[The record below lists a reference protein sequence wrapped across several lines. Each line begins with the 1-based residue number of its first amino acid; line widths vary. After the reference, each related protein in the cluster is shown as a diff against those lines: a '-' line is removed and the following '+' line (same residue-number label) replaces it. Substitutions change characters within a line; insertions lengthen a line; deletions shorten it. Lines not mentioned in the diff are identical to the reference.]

1 LAISLDFIK
10 ERISGLRKQC
20 EGDEIGTDVSLA
32 HFISAFDVPAAHW
45 NKMVH
50 ESGNYL
56 LSAPYLAALE
66 QHPYKGMCFHYLV
79 AYRKQEP
86 IAILYY
92 QETDVHITNV
102 DKNVDTEKVGDTQ
115 SFLGKAKGVI
125 SSSLDSIKV
134 RLLIQGNLLQSGP
147 HGAFF
152 SESVN
157 LEQQAVIVDAAWRK
171 VVSSNRSGKK
181 IRCVLIKDIPIELEA
196 QLLTVDNDFT
206 SFAVQ
211 PNMISRINPEWK
223 SFDNVLESYSSKYR
237 VRAKGAIKKAAHI
250 EVKEFNDELI
260 QLHNDRIMQLF
271 KAVEAG
277 ADFHMVSI
285 HPRYFIDLKAA
296 LEDRFV
302 IKGYFAEDDKLIGF
316 HSYLKGDGHNYASFV
331 GIDYEHNQNCALYQN
346 ILYNLL
352 DDSIKDGAMSIDL
365 ARTAMEIK
373 STMGA
378 EPEQYQLMVK
388 HLNSI
393 TNSIVKRFIQNLRPK
408 EWTQRRPFKEDA
420 QSTED

>member
-1 LAISLDFIK
+1 MAISLDFIK

-20 EGDEIGTDVSLA
+20 EGDGSGTDVSLA

-66 QHPYKGMCFHYLV
+66 QHPYKGMFFHYLV
-79 AYRKQEP
+79 AYRKEEP

-92 QETDVHITNV
+92 QETDVHITDV
-102 DKNVDTEKVGDTQ
+102 DKNVDTEKVGDTR
-115 SFLGKAKGVI
+115 SFFAKAKGVI
-125 SSSLDSIKV
+125 SSSLESVKV
-134 RLLIQGNLLQSGP
+134 RLLIQGNLLQSGQ

-152 SESVN
+152 SASVN
-157 LEQQAVIVDAAWRK
+157 LEEQATIVDIAWRK

-181 IRCVLIKDIPIELEA
+181 IKGVLIKDIPVALEA
-196 QLLTVDNDFT
+196 QLLTLDADFT

-211 PNMISRINPEWK
+211 PNMVSKIDPNWK
-223 SFDNVLESYSSKYR
+223 SFDSVLDDYSSKYR
-237 VRAKGAIKKAAHI
+237 VRAKAAIKKAAHI
-250 EVKEFNDELI
+250 QVLEFNESLV
-260 QLHNDRIMQLF
+260 QFHNDRIMELF

-302 IKGYFAEDDKLIGF
+302 VKGYFAEGKLIGF

-331 GIDYEHNQNCALYQN
+331 GLDYEHNQNCALYQN

-352 DDSIKDGAMSIDL
+352 DDSIKDGARSIDL

-388 HLNSI
+388 HLNGI

-408 EWTQRRPFKEDA
+408 EWTQRRPFKDDSISAETA
-420 QSTED
+420 

>member
-1 LAISLDFIK
+1 MAISLDFIK

-20 EGDEIGTDVSLA
+20 EGDGTDTDVSLA
-32 HFISAFDVPAAHW
+32 HFISAFDIPAAHW
-45 NKMVH
+45 NKIVH

-79 AYRKQEP
+79 AYRKEEP

-102 DKNVDTEKVGDTQ
+102 DKNVDTEKVGDTR
-115 SFLGKAKGVI
+115 SFFAKAKGVI
-125 SSSLDSIKV
+125 SSSLESVKV

-152 SESVN
+152 SASVG
-157 LEQQAVIVDAAWRK
+157 LEEQANIVAAGWQK
-171 VVSSNRSGKK
+171 VVNSNRSGKK
-181 IRCVLIKDIPIELEA
+181 IRGVLIKDISVELEA
-196 QLLTVDNDFT
+196 QLLKLDADFT

-211 PNMISRINPEWK
+211 PNMVSKIDAKWS
-223 SFDNVLESYSSKYR
+223 SFDSVLDEYSSKYR
-237 VRAKGAIKKAAHI
+237 VRAKGAIKKATH
-250 EVKEFNDELI
+250 VHVQEFNDELVK
-260 QLHNDRIMQLF
+260 LHNDRIMELF

-302 IKGYFAEDDKLIGF
+302 IKGYFAEGKLIGF
-316 HSYLKGDGHNYASFV
+316 HSYLKGEGHNYASFV
-331 GIDYEHNQNCALYQN
+331 GLDYEHNQNCALYQN

-352 DDSIKDGAMSIDL
+352 DDSIKDGARSIDL

-388 HLNSI
+388 HLNGI

-408 EWTQRRPFKEDA
+408 EWTQRKPFKNDA
-420 QSTED
+420 SAAEQG